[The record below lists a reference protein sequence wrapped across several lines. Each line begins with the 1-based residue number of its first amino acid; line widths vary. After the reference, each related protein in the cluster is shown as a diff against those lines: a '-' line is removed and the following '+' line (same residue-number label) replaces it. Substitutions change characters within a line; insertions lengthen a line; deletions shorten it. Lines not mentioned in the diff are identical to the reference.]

1 MMDYSDYDN
10 PQWDVDRVKLEF
22 RTGKQARMLCQS
34 RHISLLSS
42 STDATEM
49 RSGLWLRTRLCSQ
62 MLPPPQALHW
72 LRTHRALRKRAHM
85 WPGAWLGHTGAGAF
99 QYRSQ
104 AWGHAIYYQIV
115 TLLAIQNPPETCC
128 SRVCVR
134 RATWETVM
142 AL

>member
-49 RSGLWLRTRLCSQ
+49 RSGLLLRTRLCGVRSR
-62 MLPPPQALHW
+62 LNWNVVKEGALK
-72 LRTHRALRKRAHM
+72 LF
-85 WPGAWLGHTGAGAF
+85 PF
-99 QYRSQ
+99 Q
-104 AWGHAIYYQIV
+104 
-115 TLLAIQNPPETCC
+115 
-128 SRVCVR
+128 
-134 RATWETVM
+134 
-142 AL
+142 